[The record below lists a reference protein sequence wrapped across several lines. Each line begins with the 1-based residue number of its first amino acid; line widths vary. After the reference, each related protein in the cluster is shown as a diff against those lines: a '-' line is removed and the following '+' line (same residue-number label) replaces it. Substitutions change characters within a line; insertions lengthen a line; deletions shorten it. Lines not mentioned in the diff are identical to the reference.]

1 MRAEKERN
9 ETAVAVAEVSEE
21 QLRNDRTAEE
31 RQHESRHAWNEES
44 FSPLFGKHEAKQ
56 FRTHWLEIQS
66 RFVDDPDVSVKEADE
81 LVADV
86 IMNITNSFADKRS
99 SLENQWRRGDK
110 VSTEDLR
117 VALKRYRSFLDRLL
131 TVET

>member
-9 ETAVAVAEVSEE
+9 RTAVAVVDMGEE
-21 QLRNDRTAEE
+21 QLRNDQIAEE
-31 RQHESRHAWNEES
+31 RQRESRHSWNEEK
-44 FSPLFGKHEAKQ
+44 FSSLFEKHEAEQ

-66 RFVDDPDVSVKEADE
+66 RFVDDPGASVKDADE

-86 IMNITNSFADKRS
+86 IMNITNTFADKRI
-99 SLENQWRRGDK
+99 SLEGQWKRGDK

-117 VALKRYRSFLDRLL
+117 VALKRYRSFFDRLL
-131 TVET
+131 ALES